1 MRKSKMD
8 NCRKTCKMQKPQYL
22 VHEKD
27 FAHRYGDDISKRLQG
42 CQTRLRSLHNAV
54 YIIYVHNQQNFTKSR
69 KSVEIQGF
77 LRYSM
82 YRRKE
87 NVGFFEKNRTICG
100 LHHCETQDIVFH
112 KTEPIPS

>member
-1 MRKSKMD
+1 MR
-8 NCRKTCKMQKPQYL
+8 KPQYL
-22 VHEKD
+22 VRRAD
-27 FAHRYGDDISKRLQG
+27 TSRRYGKRVSNWLQG
-42 CQTRLRSLHNAV
+42 CQTRLRGLHNAV
-54 YIIYVHNQQNFTKSR
+54 NIIYVHNQQILTKSR